1 MEGKLTAE
9 IKSFLNADAF
19 GFKNSISK
27 GRTQRQ
33 PERFNSKDGR
43 SCTHARGYS
52 FEMEVDTQ
60 ARTRKRAIA
69 KGEKAET
76 S

>member
-9 IKSFLNADAF
+9 IKSFLNADTF

-33 PERFNSKDGR
+33 PQRFNSKDGK
-43 SCTHARGYS
+43 SCAHARGFS
-52 FEMEVDTQ
+52 FEMEDDTE
-60 ARTRKRAIA
+60 ARTRKTAVA
-69 KGEKAET
+69 KDEKAET